1 MKKRVLLSIAASS
14 LVLSSC
20 SMLGLATGA
29 GVAVG
34 TAAVQ
39 EGGLSRAASDAR
51 IQTEINSLW
60 FRQDLDIFTKL
71 DLTVNQGRVL
81 ITGVVQNP
89 QHRVDAV
96 RMAWQPAGV
105 KQVINEIKVAGSE
118 GLVGFARDAWIS
130 GRIRTALIFDGDIES
145 INYSIDTVQ
154 GSVYLMG
161 FAQNRQE
168 LNRVIEKTRTVEGVK
183 QVVNYVKI
191 IGTPDMTEGTPPPE
205 FGGTANTYDNA
216 QSNQYENAPSQS
228 YNNTSSGAPVAPV
241 ADGDPIDWSQ
251 DSIYQQ

>member
-1 MKKRVLLSIAASS
+1 MKKLTLLSVAASS
-14 LVLSSC
+14 IILSSC
-20 SMLGLATGA
+20 ALGLATGA

-39 EGGLSRAASDAR
+39 EGGISRAASDAR

-60 FRQDLDIFTKL
+60 FRDNIDIFTKL
-71 DLTVNQGRVL
+71 DLTINQGRVL
-81 ITGVVQNP
+81 ITGVVQDP

-118 GLVGFARDAWIS
+118 GIIGFAKDAWVS
-130 GRIRTALIFDGDIES
+130 GRIRTALIFDKEIES

-161 FAQNRQE
+161 FAQDQKE
-168 LNRVIEKTRTVEGVK
+168 LNRVIEKARTIEGVK
-183 QVVNYVKI
+183 QVVNYVKL
-191 IGTPDMTEGTPPPE
+191 IGTPDMTEGSPPPE
-205 FGGTANTYDNA
+205 FGGTPSSYDNA
-216 QSNQYENAPSQS
+216 GQSAG
-228 YNNTSSGAPVAPV
+228 NTAASGAPVAPV

-251 DSIYQQ
+251 DSIYER